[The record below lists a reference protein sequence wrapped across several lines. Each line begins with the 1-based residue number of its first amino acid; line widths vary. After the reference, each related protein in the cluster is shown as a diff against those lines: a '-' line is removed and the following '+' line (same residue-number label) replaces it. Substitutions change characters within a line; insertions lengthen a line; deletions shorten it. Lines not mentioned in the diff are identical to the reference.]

1 MMLAA
6 LLDRCKARYFAW
18 AQPHYDKLPPHA
30 ALEAR
35 RIDEFLLSR
44 RAWGFW
50 LALIGIG
57 FAAILGL
64 IVAGFPRVLALFV
77 TFIVMMGLLV
87 GGFSAWLQPEKMF
100 GSVWRSVAAAAALGV
115 LGAMVGFLTA
125 RFVHHGLAGLD
136 HPAEL
141 LLDAARRSA
150 PVLAVAIAGTLLLMF
165 GIAWARRTAMRR
177 EVLSLRLAQER
188 DAAARQAAEA
198 RLQLLR
204 AQIEPHFVF
213 NTLSAVQHWVDSND
227 ARGAAL
233 LRELTAFLRASTD
246 MLGRDRVALA
256 DEAAMVE
263 RYLAIQRARLGERL
277 RSEVRI
283 DADAAAQPLPPGL
296 LLTLVENAI
305 EHGIAP
311 ALRGGSVSLRALRDA
326 TTRALVIEIDD
337 DGVGL
342 PAGDLREG
350 VGLANSRERLAAQF
364 GDAARLEVR
373 ARPLGGTRARLTLA
387 ASEDTPR

>member
-1 MMLAA
+1 MPSRPSLLA
-6 LLDRCKARYFAW
+6 RCKARYFAW
-18 AQPHYDKLPPHA
+18 AQPHYAKLPPHA

-50 LALIGIG
+50 LGLIGIG
-57 FAAILGL
+57 FVANLGL
-64 IVAGFPRVLALFV
+64 ILAGFPNLLALLV

-100 GSVWRSVAAAAALGV
+100 GPVWRSVAATALLGV
-115 LGAMVGFLTA
+115 AGAMVGFLGA
-125 RFVHHGLAGLD
+125 RLARHGLAGLD

-150 PVLAVAIAGTLLLMF
+150 PVLAVAISGMLLLMF
-165 GIAWARRTAMRR
+165 GVAWARRTAMQR
-177 EVLSLRLAQER
+177 EVLSLRLAHER
-188 DAAARQAAEA
+188 DASARQAAEA

-213 NTLSAVQHWVDSND
+213 NTLSAVQHWVDSGD

-246 MLGRDRVALA
+246 MLGRDRVPLA

-277 RSEVRI
+277 RTEVAI
-283 DADAAAQPLPPGL
+283 DADVAQAELPPGL
-296 LLTLVENAI
+296 LLTLVENAV

-311 ALRGGSVSLRALRDA
+311 ALRGDSITLRARRADGALR
-326 TTRALVIEIDD
+326 IEVAD

-342 PAGDLREG
+342 PGGANREG
-350 VGLANSRERLAAQF
+350 VGLTNSRERLAGRH
-364 GDAARLEVR
+364 GDAARLDLLPR
-373 ARPLGGTRARLTLA
+373 AGGGTIARITINEKGTA
-387 ASEDTPR
+387 